1 MTDHAPDWLS
11 LLTDPAWWPWLLP
24 LPSLLTAAL
33 SMALSGWQG
42 AAWAGLV
49 SAFLTLGL
57 AAGGMAA
64 GGMAEASSTTMA
76 SDPAAG
82 GALLTALISVMA
94 ATSWLGWCADEVAA
108 MRISLARLKILAV
121 GQQTA
126 LAGILLAFAPSPWAG
141 WAGISIAIAV
151 LTVLTALFG
160 SAFPSSALSRRK
172 ETLTVG
178 IMACLLSLFGLII
191 LQASSAG
198 LPFSGQ
204 GHGLVPTM
212 PGLICLAAGLAV
224 PAGLAPV
231 HQWLR
236 ETVSALPPPG
246 QALITG
252 GLPAAALLFML
263 KQAGAGMPPFIYGTL
278 GILSVLAGA
287 VLAIR
292 SSVTLSWR
300 WSGPLSCL
308 GGGCLAGGSHGLL
321 YPALGL
327 PALCACLLLDGR
339 ARQIGAVSDHTPS
352 PPGHG
357 GLDAL
362 RLAARFSLAGLPG
375 GTLAGLVA
383 LLSGT
388 ALTHPLL
395 ALLLAAGLGS
405 NGYALLRQAPML
417 RPARR
422 PPTPSRACLP
432 LDMTATLPAVILLLT
447 GILLGLG
454 NGPSRWFTSAIAAV
468 TQ

>member
-49 SAFLTLGL
+49 SACLTLGL
-57 AAGGMAA
+57 AGGLAAGLAGGLA
-64 GGMAEASSTTMA
+64 GASLTAMSA
-76 SDPAAG
+76 DPAAG

-94 ATSWLGWCADEVAA
+94 ATAWLGWCADEVAA
-108 MRISLARLKILAV
+108 MRISLTRLKILAV

-141 WAGISIAIAV
+141 WAGISIAMAV
-151 LTVLTALFG
+151 LTVLAAFSP
-160 SAFPSSALSRRK
+160 SAAMSRRG

-178 IMACLLSLFGLII
+178 MMACLLSLFGLII
-191 LQASSAG
+191 LQASSSG
-198 LPFSGQ
+198 LLFSGQ
-204 GHGLVPTM
+204 GHGLVRTM

-263 KQAGAGMPPFIYGTL
+263 KQSGAGMPPFIYGTL

-292 SSVTLSWR
+292 CGFTLSWR

-308 GGGCLAGGSHGLL
+308 GGGCLAGGSQGLL

-327 PALCACLLLDGR
+327 LALSACLLLDGR
-339 ARQIGAVSDHTPS
+339 ARQVGAVSDHTPS
-352 PPGHG
+352 PQGHG

-375 GTLAGLVA
+375 GTLAGLIT

-432 LDMTATLPAVILLLT
+432 LDMTATLPALILLLT
-447 GILLGLG
+447 CILLGLG
-454 NGPSRWFTSAIAAV
+454 NGPSRWFASAAAAV

>member
-11 LLTDPAWWPWLLP
+11 LLTDPVWWRWLLP

-33 SMALSGWQG
+33 SMALSGWRG
-42 AAWAGLV
+42 GAWAALV
-49 SAFLTLGL
+49 SACLTLGL
-57 AAGGMAA
+57 AGGLAGT
-64 GGMAEASSTTMA
+64 SSTVLP
-76 SDPAAG
+76 SDPAVG

-108 MRISLARLKILAV
+108 MRISVARLKILAV

-141 WAGISIAIAV
+141 WAGISIAMAV
-151 LTVLTALFG
+151 LTVLAALFPF
-160 SAFPSSALSRRK
+160 AATSRRG

-178 IMACLLSLFGLII
+178 MMACLLSLFGLII
-191 LQASSAG
+191 LQGSSSG
-198 LPFSGQ
+198 HLFSGQ
-204 GHGLVPTM
+204 EHSLVPAM

-263 KQAGAGMPPFIYGTL
+263 KQAAAGMPPFIYGTL

-292 SSVTLSWR
+292 SSVTFSWR

-327 PALCACLLLDGR
+327 LALCACLLLDGR
-339 ARQIGAVSDHTPS
+339 ARQVGAVSDHTPS
-352 PPGHG
+352 PQGHG

-395 ALLLAAGLGS
+395 ALLLAGGLGS

-417 RPARR
+417 RPTRR
-422 PPTPSRACLP
+422 PPPPSRACLP
-432 LDMTATLPAVILLLT
+432 LDMTATLPALILLLT

-454 NGPSRWFTSAIAAV
+454 NGPSRWFASAVAAV